1 MTAAMEKQDGMA
13 AGTVVTPGNH
23 DGVHRG
29 HRALLDQAR
38 RVATP
43 LGVSV
48 TALSF
53 HPHPAQV
60 LAPERAP
67 PILTTIE
74 RRRQLLLQRGADAVE
89 VLTFDRALSGEAPE
103 SFVDRVLVKQLGARA
118 LVIGADFRFGK
129 GAKGDV
135 ALLREMG
142 PSRGFTVHVLE
153 AVDVDGARVSS
164 SRVRA
169 ALKDGDVALATRL
182 LDRVHDVSG
191 EVVLGH
197 QRGRTI
203 GVPTANLDVRAVL
216 LPADGVYAVVARV
229 GERIVWGVANLGVR
243 PTVDAGRSTEV
254 HLLDFD
260 GDLYGQDLR
269 VGFVARLRG
278 ETKFDGLDAL
288 KAQINK
294 DIADAKRALSDAD
307 QETWGWI

>member
-1 MTAAMEKQDGMA
+1 MEKQDGM

-29 HRALLDQAR
+29 HRALLAEAR
-38 RVATP
+38 RIATP
-43 LGVSV
+43 LGASV

-74 RRRQLLLQRGADAVE
+74 RRRELLLRRGADAVE
-89 VLTFDRALSGEAPE
+89 VLTFDRALAGEAPE
-103 SFVDRVLVKQLGARA
+103 SFVKRVLVNQLGARA
-118 LVIGADFRFGK
+118 VVIGADFRFGK

-142 PSRGFTVHVLE
+142 PAHGYTVSVLE
-153 AVDVDGARVSS
+153 AVEVEGARVSS

-169 ALKDGDVALATRL
+169 ALMDGDVRLVTRL

-191 EVVLGH
+191 EVIVGH

-203 GVPTANLDVRAVL
+203 GVPTANLDVRGVL
-216 LPADGVYAVVARV
+216 LPSDGVYAVVARV
-229 GERIVWGVANLGVR
+229 GERLVWGVANLGVR

-254 HLLDFD
+254 HLFDFD
-260 GDLYGQDLR
+260 GDLYGQELR

-278 ETKFDGLDAL
+278 EAKFDGLDAL
-288 KAQINK
+288 KAQITE
-294 DIADAKRALSDAD
+294 DIADAKRALGDAD
-307 QETWGWI
+307 EETWGWI